1 VDVKQA
7 AAAAAHLER
16 ADPIMAALVERHGV
30 LAPLERRGDLYGA
43 LVRAIVGQQ
52 LSVLAARSIHARLT
66 ARFGD
71 RAPTPAEVLA
81 DDPDELRAAAGLSRA
96 KVQFLRSLAE
106 HVADGRLELDRLAE
120 LEDDLVV
127 AELIQVKGL
136 GTWTAHMFLIF
147 TLGRPDVL
155 ASGDLGIRRAAERA
169 YDLAGPPDPPEL
181 EALAEPWR
189 PWRTAA
195 CRYLWASLGTAPA

>member
-1 VDVKQA
+1 VDVKAA
-7 AAAAAHLER
+7 AAAAAHLRE
-16 ADPIMAALVERHGV
+16 ADPVMAGLVERWGV
-30 LAPLERRGDLYGA
+30 LEPLEARPDLYGA

-52 LSVLAARSIHARLT
+52 LSVVAARSIYARLT

-81 DDPDELRAAAGLSRA
+81 DDPDELRAAGLSRA

-106 HVADGRLELDRLAE
+106 RVSDGGLELDRLSE

-136 GTWTAHMFLIF
+136 GTWTAHMFLMF

-155 ASGDLGIRRAAERA
+155 AAGDLGIRRAAERA
-169 YDLAGPPDPPEL
+169 YALPGPPDPAEL
-181 EALAEPWR
+181 ETIAEPWR
-189 PWRTAA
+189 PWRTAG
-195 CRYLWASLGTAPA
+195 CRYLWASLGNAPE

>member
-16 ADPIMAALVERHGV
+16 ADPIMAALVERHGL
-30 LAPLERRGDLYGA
+30 LAPLEQRGDLYGA

-52 LSVLAARSIHARLT
+52 LSVVAARSIHARLT

-136 GTWTAHMFLIF
+136 GPWSAHMFLMF

-155 ASGDLGIRRAAERA
+155 PSGDLGIRRAAERA
-169 YDLAGPPDPPEL
+169 YGLSGPPDPPTL
-181 EALAEPWR
+181 EGLAEPWR

-195 CRYLWASLGTAPA
+195 CRYLWASLGNAPG